1 MFEIVDIFDSAIP
14 PDDRYYTRTAVHVK
28 HKGMTLIGMLAGP
41 KVQIQSSHI
50 FK

>member
-1 MFEIVDIFDSAIP
+1 MVDIFDSATP
-14 PDDRYYTRTAVHVK
+14 PDDRYYIRTAVHVK
-28 HKGMTLIGMLAGP
+28 HKSMTLIGMLAGL